1 MVAPSAMRSPSS
13 NQVQPGDL
21 FGDRVLDLQP
31 GVDLEE
37 GDLVVLDQELGGGQ
51 AREFGRTDQRRRGRG
66 QPGADLPGQR
76 RRRDLDQLLPPPL
89 QAAVAVAEHGH
100 GARAVADDLDL
111 DMPGPGQQPFGK
123 DPPVAEGRGRLRGA
137 PAHCLGQVLLAGD
150 RAQAAPAAAGHRLD
164 HDRAVLAQQRSCF
177 FPRGVGAGAGQH
189 RHAQL
194 TRPGPGRGL
203 VAEQRECR
211 WPRSGEAQ
219 AGGGAPGG

>member
-21 FGDRVLDLQP
+21 FGDRVLDLKP

-51 AREFGRTDQRRRGRG
+51 ARVIGRTDQCRRGRG

-76 RRRDLDQLLPPPL
+76 RRGDLDQFLPAPL

-111 DMPGPGQQPFGK
+111 DVPGPGQQPLGK

-137 PAHCLGQVLLAGD
+137 AAHGVGELSLGQIFLAGH
-150 RAQAAPAAAGHRLD
+150 RAQPAPATAGHRLD
-164 HDRAVLAQQRSCF
+164 HHRAVLAQQCSYFLR
-177 FPRGVGAGAGQH
+177 
-189 RHAQL
+189 
-194 TRPGPGRGL
+194 
-203 VAEQRECR
+203 
-211 WPRSGEAQ
+211 
-219 AGGGAPGG
+219 